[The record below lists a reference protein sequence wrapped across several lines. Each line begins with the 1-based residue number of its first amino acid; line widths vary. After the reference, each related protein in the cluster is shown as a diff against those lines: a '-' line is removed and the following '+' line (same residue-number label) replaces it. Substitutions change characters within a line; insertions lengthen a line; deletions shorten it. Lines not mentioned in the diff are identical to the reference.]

1 MANSKGRSM
10 HTMQKAM
17 TRILLSCA
25 VIVALCGASAL
36 ADEALLRS
44 SLIGSNPRVVI
55 GGVPS
60 GGAPWKVQEGSA
72 SLDDEGRLRVK
83 IEGLVL
89 VALGT
94 PGPITQ
100 VSASLVCGGTGGAV
114 VATTGP
120 VRLSAAG
127 DAKIEAKI
135 NLPSSCFG
143 PVVLV
148 RVAGVNGSLLPASIA
163 HQLTRMITT
172 SNTN

>member
-1 MANSKGRSM
+1 
-10 HTMQKAM
+10 MQKAM

-25 VIVALCGASAL
+25 VIVALSGASAL
-36 ADEALLRS
+36 ADDALLRS
-44 SLIGSNPRVVI
+44 SVIGSNPRVLI
-55 GGVPS
+55 GGVAS
-60 GGAPWKVQEGSA
+60 GGAPWKVHEGSA

-89 VALGT
+89 VPLGT

-114 VATTGP
+114 VATTGA
-120 VRLSAAG
+120 VRLSAEG

-148 RVAGVNGSLLPASIA
+148 RVAGVNGTLLPAPSAWIA
-163 HQLTRMITT
+163 ASGFNST
-172 SNTN
+172 STDQDDHDRDNK